1 MPSLAE
7 LVDAYLAGAAKLR
20 AVVKG
25 MTREQAVSRPVP
37 GKWSTVECVCH
48 LADFEP
54 IFADRM
60 KRILA
65 FDKPMIWAADENDYA
80 KALSYQER
88 DLEEE
93 VAVVDAVRKSTARL
107 LKAQPESALQ
117 RMGNH
122 NMRGMMT
129 LEQVLQIAVNHLVH
143 HMKHLEDKRKA
154 LGLA

>member
-1 MPSLAE
+1 M
-7 LVDAYLAGAAKLR
+7 
-20 AVVKG
+20 
-25 MTREQAVSRPVP
+25 P
-37 GKWSTVECVCH
+37 GKWATECVCH

-65 FDKPMIWAADENDYA
+65 LDKPMIWSADENDYA

-93 VAVVDAVRKSTARL
+93 GAVIDAVRKSTARL
-107 LKAQPESALQ
+107 LKTQPETALQ

-122 NMRGMMT
+122 NLRGMMT
-129 LEQVLQIAVNHLVH
+129 LEQVLQTAVNHLVH

-154 LGLA
+154 LGIS

>member
-1 MPSLAE
+1 VPTIAE
-7 LVDAYLAGAAKLR
+7 LTDAYLAGAAKLR
-20 AVVKG
+20 AAVKG

-37 GKWSTVECVCH
+37 GKWSPVECACH
-48 LADFEP
+48 IADFEP

-65 FDKPMIWAADENDYA
+65 FDKPMIWVADENDYA
-80 KALSYQER
+80 RALSYQER

-93 VAVVDAVRKSTARL
+93 VAVVESVRKSTARL
-107 LKAQPESALQ
+107 LKSQPEAALQ

-129 LEQVLQIAVNHLVH
+129 LEQVLQMAVNHLNH
-143 HMKHLEDKRKA
+143 HLKHMDDKRKA
-154 LGLA
+154 LGLS